1 MYKIKNVL
9 VALISI
15 VGSSMVL
22 STLLSSCGKSNPVT
36 VLGNWVQKSEFE
48 GVARSEAIS
57 FVIGNEAYI
66 GTGYDGT
73 NRLNDFWQYDPT
85 QDFWLQKADFGGS
98 ARSSAV
104 AFAVNNK
111 GYVGTGYDG
120 VNSLKD
126 FWQYDPV
133 ANTWLQKADFGGSA
147 RYDAVGFAVL
157 NKGYVSTGYDG
168 NYLKDFWQYNDTA
181 NTWSQQVSMGGF
193 KRTAAVAFVWNNK
206 AFICTGNN
214 NGQTATVND
223 LWMFDPT
230 ANPSWTA
237 KRDITNVS
245 TETYDDAYTDI
256 TRSNAAAFVIGNF
269 AYLTTGN
276 NGGVMT
282 STWQYDLAQDLWT
295 TKTAFQG
302 VAREGALGFSV
313 AGNGYVTTG
322 RSSNTPYDDIWQ
334 LFPNDAYVAP

>member
-9 VALISI
+9 VALMCI
-15 VGSSMVL
+15 VGFSMVL
-22 STLLSSCGKSNPVT
+22 STLLSSCKKTSAT
-36 VLGNWVQKSEFE
+36 TILGNWVQKSEFE

-57 FVIGNEAYI
+57 LVIGNEAYI

-85 QDFWLQKADFGGS
+85 QNFWLQKADYGGS

-104 AFAVNNK
+104 AFTVNNK

-168 NYLKDFWQYNDTA
+168 NYLKDFWQYNDTT

-193 KRTAAVAFVWNNK
+193 KRTAAVSFVWNNK
-206 AFICTGNN
+206 AYICTGNN

-223 LWMFDPT
+223 LWMYDPT
-230 ANPSWTA
+230 ASPSWTA
-237 KRDITNVS
+237 MRNIANTS
-245 TETYDDAYTDI
+245 TQTYDDAYTDI

-276 NGGVMT
+276 NGGVMS

-295 TKTAFQG
+295 SKTAYEG